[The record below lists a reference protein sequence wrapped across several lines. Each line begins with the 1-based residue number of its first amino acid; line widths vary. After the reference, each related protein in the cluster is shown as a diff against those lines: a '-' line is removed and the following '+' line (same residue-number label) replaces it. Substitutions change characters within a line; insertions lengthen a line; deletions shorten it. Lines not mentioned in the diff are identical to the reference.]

1 MRGIAAARALLRA
14 SRNVRPAIHLGSLM
28 SSPSQDPA
36 TWLLDLMKAEPAALW
51 PSVDIADTGKAVAA
65 VAAPWTK
72 AVADFTAWQ
81 LTAMQQMA
89 APWTAALPGV
99 GAAADPVKDKRFA
112 GEAWTKDP
120 RYEAVMRTYL
130 TQSDLLR
137 KALDAAPVDDNSK
150 AQWGFALR
158 QVLDAL
164 SPANTLATNPEAL
177 QLAMETGGASLIDG
191 LKLFTEDLA
200 KGRVSMTDEMAF
212 EVGRDVGTT
221 PGAVVYQNELMQLI
235 QYTPTTDKVHKRPL
249 VIVPPSINKYYILDL
264 RPANSFV
271 AHAVAQGHTV
281 FLVSWRNA
289 GPEQA
294 ELTWDDYLEQGV
306 LKAIE
311 VARSVTKADKVNT
324 LGFCIGGT
332 LLASAL
338 AVQAA
343 RGESPAAS
351 VTLLTAMLDFSETGE
366 IGVLVTEPAVVARE
380 AAIGRG
386 GLLKGSEL
394 GQVFA
399 SLRANDLIWP
409 YVVKGYL
416 QGQGPPAFD
425 MLFWNGD
432 ETNLP
437 GPMFCWYIRNTYLEN
452 KLREPGGTVQC
463 GQQVDLAAVDVPAFV
478 YASKEDHIVPW
489 QTAYASTQ
497 LLSGDTTFV
506 LGASG
511 HIAGVIN
518 PPAANK
524 RNYWTKAAAPAPEGA
539 DGSARLE
546 ADPDRWF
553 ETAEQVPGSWW
564 PAWAAWLAP
573 HSGPQVAARKKLGN
587 AEFGVIEEAPGSYVK
602 ESAS

>member
-1 MRGIAAARALLRA
+1 
-14 SRNVRPAIHLGSLM
+14 M
-28 SSPSQDPA
+28 SAPSQDPA
-36 TWLLDLMKAEPAALW
+36 QWLRDLMKAEPSALW
-51 PSVDIADTGKAVAA
+51 PPVDIADTGKAVAA

-72 AVADFTAWQ
+72 AVADFTAMQ
-81 LTAMQQMA
+81 LSAVQQMT
-89 APWTAALPGV
+89 APWTSALQGL
-99 GAAADPVKDKRFA
+99 GAPAEPVKDKRFA

-120 RYEAVMRTYL
+120 RYDAVVRTYL

-137 KALDAAPVDDNSK
+137 KALDAAPVDDRSK
-150 AQWGFALR
+150 AQWGFALS

-164 SPANTLATNPEAL
+164 SPANNLTTNPEAM
-177 QLAMETGGASLIDG
+177 QLAMETGGASLLDG
-191 LKLFTEDLA
+191 MKLFIEDVA

-221 PGAVVYQNELMQLI
+221 PGSVVHQNELMQVI
-235 QYTPTTDKVHKRPL
+235 QYTPTTAKVHQRPL
-249 VIVPPSINKYYILDL
+249 LIVPPCINKYYILDL

-271 AHAVAQGHTV
+271 AHAVAEGHTV

-289 GPEQA
+289 GPDQG

-306 LKAIE
+306 LRAIE
-311 VARSVTKADKVNT
+311 VARSIAKADKVNT
-324 LGFCIGGT
+324 LGFCVGGT
-332 LLASAL
+332 LLAGAL

-343 RGESPAAS
+343 RGEHPAAS
-351 VTLLTAMLDFSETGE
+351 MTLLTTMLDFTDTGE
-366 IGVLVTEPAVVARE
+366 IGLLVTEEAVAARE

-416 QGQGPPAFD
+416 QGKAPPAFD
-425 MLFWNGD
+425 LLFWNGD

-437 GPMFCWYIRNTYLEN
+437 GPMFCWYVRNTYLEN
-452 KLREPGGTVQC
+452 KLREPGGTVQL
-463 GQQVDLAAVDVPAFV
+463 GQSVDLGNLDVPAFV

-524 RNYWTKAAAPAPEGA
+524 RNYWTAAADGTGHPGRLGA
-539 DGSARLE
+539 DPAE
-546 ADPDRWF
+546 WF
-553 ETAEQVPGSWW
+553 DTAEQVAGSWW

-573 HSGPQVAARKKLGN
+573 HSGPQVTARKKLGN
-587 AEFGVIEEAPGSYVK
+587 AEYTVVEPAPGSYVRVK
-602 ESAS
+602 AT